1 MYKKFMVETQ
11 AKQKEKAEITIAN
24 WYNALKQIYER
35 KGEVGTMAEFI
46 RARNSA
52 PFEDRVWQYG
62 ANTKAGLDYAK
73 NNPVLLLRENSE
85 LLNLENAERAVQ
97 LYRKDKE
104 YSITQGIYN
113 SHLSKAEKE
122 SKKAPEKRSI
132 LILPGRDNFSITS
145 QSHFDVLRFL
155 AESPKEAEK
164 YLERLSE
171 KGIKEIKVI
180 LRNKNYVDNQDS
192 PFTDQLWLRR
202 LDDRSDLGGLRGLG
216 NSYGGVIGV
225 RQVSGE
231 ASTQKISRKES
242 ELYTPKQIL
251 SALKALKL
259 SSLEAKLLKTL
270 RKN

>member
-1 MYKKFMVETQ
+1 MVETQ

-192 PFTDQLWLRR
+192 PFTDQLWLHR
-202 LDDRSDLGGLRGLG
+202 LDDRSYLSGSNRYLDGS
-216 NSYGGVIGV
+216 NDGVIGV

-242 ELYTPKQIL
+242 ELYTPGQIS
-251 SALKALKL
+251 SALKGLGIL
-259 SSLEAKLLKTL
+259 GLEESILGNL
-270 RKN
+270 RKNR